1 MIVYPYFLS
10 FQTLWF
16 FCEKCSFILYQLK
29 SLKSSGNHEENDLL
43 CRAKKDI
50 IKKVMRFSAFKFSL
64 TMLEYTIMEKS
75 WVTIDERTN

>member
-1 MIVYPYFLS
+1 
-10 FQTLWF
+10 
-16 FCEKCSFILYQLK
+16 
-29 SLKSSGNHEENDLL
+29 LKSSGNHEENDLL